1 MMAMKGRFINP
12 ISLVC
17 DLVWP
22 PTCFGCD
29 KIIPLSRELYTGK
42 NHHRLAL
49 CEKCLKKFDE
59 ERFSLCPRCD
69 KAHLQ
74 CHCRPV
80 DMPGNL
86 SGCIHISR
94 YTEWS
99 SVTDGIILAAKSS
112 NYKYLYE
119 LISDNVAKAI
129 RSRVP
134 DYRNAVLTSIP
145 RSKTKVKKT
154 GVDQAR
160 LAAKM
165 AAKKLGIDYVDTLT
179 RVSSAEQ
186 KGLSAK
192 ARLENAY
199 SAYRINKRAV
209 PRVAGKSM
217 ILYDDVLTSGAT
229 MSAGS
234 DLLYE
239 MGASK
244 VFALAFAM
252 RFNDNLV
259 DRRKEDILYGLVDE
273 MTEDRFE
280 ST

>member
-1 MMAMKGRFINP
+1 MITVKLTPIRMA
-12 ISLVC
+12 L

-22 PTCFGCD
+22 PICFGCG
-29 KIIPLSRELYTGK
+29 KLIPLSRELYTGK
-42 NHHRLAL
+42 NYHRLAL
-49 CEKCLKKFDE
+49 CPKCLKNFDI
-59 ERFSLCPRCD
+59 ERLSRCPRCD
-69 KAHLQ
+69 RQHLM

-80 DMPGNL
+80 SMPGNL
-86 SGCIHISR
+86 SGCIHIAR
-94 YTEWS
+94 YTEWE
-99 SVTDGIILAAKSS
+99 SVTDGVILAAKGS

-134 DYRNAVLTSIP
+134 DYRNAVVTAIP
-145 RSKTKVKKT
+145 RSRSNVKKT
-154 GVDQAR
+154 GVDQAK
-160 LAAKM
+160 LAAKL
-165 AAKKLGIDYVDTLT
+165 AAKKLGIDYVDTLL
-179 RVSSAEQ
+179 RVSSIEQ
-186 KGLSAK
+186 KGLTAK
-192 ARLENAY
+192 GRLENAY
-199 SAYRINKRAV
+199 SAYRINKKAV

-234 DLLYE
+234 ELLYE

-259 DRRKEDILYGLVDE
+259 DRRKEDILYGIVDE
-273 MTEDRFE
+273 SAD
-280 ST
+280 